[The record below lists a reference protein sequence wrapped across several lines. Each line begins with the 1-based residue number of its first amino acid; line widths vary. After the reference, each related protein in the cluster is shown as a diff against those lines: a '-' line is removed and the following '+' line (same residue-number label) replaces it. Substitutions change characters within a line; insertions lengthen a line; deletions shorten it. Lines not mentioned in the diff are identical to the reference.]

1 MTPSELR
8 KTRVNNELLVSY
20 FLGSFLFGSL
30 ILSRFNLDPFELLES
45 LTSKTTMRVTLFAML
60 AYFLASWLKGTLRRM
75 IHEELHPEEC
85 DSSSFWA
92 SVKLS
97 GLLRRYLS
105 TLGRLGA
112 QKVPI
117 AHNSNLLD

>member
-20 FLGSFLFGSL
+20 FLGSFLFGCL
-30 ILSRFNLDPFELLES
+30 VLSRFNLDPFDLLES
-45 LTSKTTMRVTLFAML
+45 LTSKTTMRVTLFVTL
-60 AYFLASWLKGTLRRM
+60 AYFLASWLKGTLRQM

-92 SVKLS
+92 SLKLS
-97 GLLRRYLS
+97 GLLRSYLS
-105 TLGRLGA
+105 SLERLGA
-112 QKVPI
+112 QKAPI
-117 AHNSNLLD
+117 ASNSNLPD